1 MAVKMKLEQIGEV
14 YAITASIED
23 FERIFATHKA
33 ECVGE
38 ILDKAFSYLRIN
50 KYFRKIQTHS
60 C

>member
-33 ECVGE
+33 E
-38 ILDKAFSYLRIN
+38 
-50 KYFRKIQTHS
+50 
-60 C
+60 